1 MMDIKDA
8 YKDAKRLKQ
17 IVTALFQ
24 SGLGHYIYEM
34 KLSHHLLWH
43 QKTEKIERPEDLP
56 RRIRIAL
63 DQLGGTFVKLG
74 QLLSLR
80 PDLIPQ
86 EYCDEFAKLQ
96 DNVSSFPY
104 DKAKEIV
111 ESELKHKL
119 EDVFSYFDK
128 EPIASASIGQVHKAR
143 LRNGARVV
151 IKVQRPGISELMQ
164 TDVDLLYHLAGL
176 MENHIKEV
184 QGYNLKALVDEFKR
198 YTLNELDYLK
208 EGRNIERFYKN
219 FKDDATVKIPK
230 LYPDYSSS
238 RVLTMSYIDGIPVDD
253 KDGFKDWGCDEE
265 IISKN
270 LANFFLKQYLE
281 YGFFHADPHPAN
293 VFVLPGNKIAL
304 LDFGICGTL
313 TEEMKDRFIELLV
326 ALSHR
331 DVDGVVEQ
339 FLQLGLVK
347 ERDENLVNELAV
359 IVEDFADASIEDIN
373 VLHLFNELIFV
384 ARKYHVSLPTDFI
397 LLVKSIITGEGVG
410 QKLDPSFNLSAAISN
425 YVDELISKRL
435 RPGYL
440 IDSFLDELADF
451 KNNIKLVP
459 KQLNELLFK
468 LKMGELG
475 VHFERK
481 DLVQLEKEI
490 DKSSNRVSLGVIIA
504 ALIVASALV
513 LQVNNGKWLAVAGFL
528 IAIFLTI
535 NLFINSMKER
545 RIVV

>member
-43 QKTEKIERPEDLP
+43 QKTEKIERPEDLT

-176 MENHIKEV
+176 MEKHIKEV

-270 LANFFLKQYLE
+270 LVNFFLKQYLE

-304 LDFGICGTL
+304 LDFGICGSL
-313 TEEMKDRFIELLV
+313 TEGMKEKLVDMLVSLVDRDINTF
-326 ALSHR
+326 
-331 DVDGVVEQ
+331 VDGFFEV
-339 FLQLGLVK
+339 GMI
-347 ERDENLVNELAV
+347 DEKDETLVNDIEA
-359 IVEDFADASIEDIN
+359 IVEEYAGANIDQIDF
-373 VLHLFNELIFV
+373 VHLFNDLVFTARRHNIF
-384 ARKYHVSLPTDFI
+384 LPVDFI
-397 LLVKSIITGEGVG
+397 LLAKAIITIEGVG
-410 QKLDPSFNLSAAISN
+410 QQLNPEFNLSSALHDYTDTITAR
-425 YVDELISKRL
+425 RL
-435 RPGYL
+435 RPSYIIKNFIEG
-440 IDSFLDELADF
+440 ISDF
-451 KNNIKLVP
+451 RDNVKLVP
-459 KQLNELLFK
+459 RQINEILLK
-468 LKMGELG
+468 LKRGELG

-481 DLVQLEKEI
+481 DLVQ
-490 DKSSNRVSLGVIIA
+490 
-504 ALIVASALV
+504 
-513 LQVNNGKWLAVAGFL
+513 
-528 IAIFLTI
+528 
-535 NLFINSMKER
+535 
-545 RIVV
+545 